1 MRWYYGGTHVQE
13 DKAVVTMP
21 HSMLCERKTAE
32 TRRRNAMANPAKFVR
47 DVRQEAN
54 KVSWPSRKEVVV
66 STITVVVMV
75 IFASLFFLL
84 VDGIISTLVELIL
97 GLGA

>member
-1 MRWYYGGTHVQE
+1 
-13 DKAVVTMP
+13 
-21 HSMLCERKTAE
+21 
-32 TRRRNAMANPAKFVR
+32 MANPAKFVR